1 MLQQFTSFFDL
12 MATRRAVHRAAT
24 ASSVDSLRRF
34 CSSTAPAA
42 AATRHRQPPQDHEFL
57 SPSPYVGSWETP
69 KDPKEAEAKLV
80 GLRREYA
87 KQVKELRKEYIRE
100 VELMRLEQQRKDEA
114 KREAIRVT
122 REERNK
128 VKAAEAK
135 VRAEERMVAEEEF
148 RQMLMKERTEKLENW
163 RMKEKSRE
171 DKKKEARELLRRKSS
186 VWVDEAELEKK
197 VLEAIVDTTTL

>member
-1 MLQQFTSFFDL
+1 
-12 MATRRAVHRAAT
+12 MATQHAIGRAAT
-24 ASSVDSLRRF
+24 ASYVSSLRRF
-34 CSSTAPAA
+34 CSSTAPAPAA
-42 AATRHRQPPQDHEFL
+42 AATRHRQRPQDHKFL
-57 SPSPYVGSWETP
+57 SPSPYLGSWETP
-69 KDPKEAEAKLV
+69 KDPKEAEAKLA

-100 VELMRLEQQRKDEA
+100 VEVMRLEQQRKDEA
-114 KREAIRVT
+114 NREAIRVA

-148 RQMLMKERTEKLENW
+148 RRMLMKERAEKLENW

-186 VWVDEAELEKK
+186 MWTDESELERKI
-197 VLEAIVDTTTL
+197 LEAMVDTTTL

>member
-1 MLQQFTSFFDL
+1 
-12 MATRRAVHRAAT
+12 MATPRAIRRAAT
-24 ASSVDSLRRF
+24 ASSVNYLRRF
-34 CSSTAPAA
+34 CSSTAPAT
-42 AATRHRQPPQDHEFL
+42 AATRQRQPPQDHKFL

-69 KDPKEAEAKLV
+69 KDPKEAEAKLA

-87 KQVKELRKEYIRE
+87 KQVKELRKEYIQE
-100 VELMRLEQQRKDEA
+100 VEAMRLEQQRKDEA
-114 KREAIRVT
+114 KREAIRVA

-128 VKAAEAK
+128 VKAVEAK

-148 RQMLMKERTEKLENW
+148 RRMLMKERAEKLENW

-186 VWVDEAELEKK
+186 IWIDESELESKI
-197 VLEAIVDTTTL
+197 LEAMVDTTTL